1 MKEPESEPLSDR
13 LLALWA
19 RESEE
24 QARKKKGKKMG
35 ETAHNHQQ
43 PPPPQAAAAAPP
55 PPSLALSR
63 GPTWTP
69 AEQLQQLQY
78 CIHSNPSWR

>member
-1 MKEPESEPLSDR
+1 VIGCWHSEQERVKSK
-13 LLALWA
+13 
-19 RESEE
+19 RE
-24 QARKKKGKKMG
+24 KKKGKKMG

-55 PPSLALSR
+55 PPPPSLALSR

-69 AEQLQQLQY
+69 AEQLQQLHY